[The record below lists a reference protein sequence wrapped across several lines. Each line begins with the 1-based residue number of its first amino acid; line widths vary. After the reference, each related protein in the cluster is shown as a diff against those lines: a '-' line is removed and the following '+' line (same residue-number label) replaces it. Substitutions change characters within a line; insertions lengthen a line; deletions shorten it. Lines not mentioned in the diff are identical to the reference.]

1 MRNEIL
7 AKIKNVVNGT
17 ENIVTFNR
25 DEHNILL
32 YREHEAYPNR
42 LVFRIEIPQTGAI
55 LDIDGQKYRNE
66 TSRVNA
72 IYRRLHSI
80 LNV

>member
-1 MRNEIL
+1 MRNEIR

-32 YREHEAYPNR
+32 YREHETYPNR
-42 LVFRIEIPQTGAI
+42 LVFRIKIPQTGAI

-66 TSRVNA
+66 NSRVNA